1 MARTQQALV
10 QLLRLSETPA
20 LRSWMAVLLAEID
33 RTATELRSSKLA
45 LPRLTVGRFRERR
58 QDIDL
63 VRKVVTVA
71 YEPKRSAL
79 ILDPYGSDGDDGER
93 GDRVTPTLVR
103 QRTLP
108 HGDGVT
114 P

>member
-1 MARTQQALV
+1 
-10 QLLRLSETPA
+10 
-20 LRSWMAVLLAEID
+20 MAVLLAEID
-33 RTATELRSSKLA
+33 RTAAELQSSKLA
-45 LPRLTVGRFRERR
+45 LPTLTVGRFRERR
-58 QDIDL
+58 QDIAL

-71 YEPKRSAL
+71 YEAERWAL
-79 ILDPYGSDGDDGER
+79 ILDPYGSDGDNGER
-93 GDRVTPTLVR
+93 GGCVTFTLVQR